1 MDDDRAGKLA
11 DRYNREAP
19 AYRDLWAPVLRV
31 AGWRLLR
38 ELENAGVR
46 RAVDVGTGVGL
57 LFEDL
62 RAVFPAAFVFGI
74 DRSRGMLLL
83 APTGLPCVVGDASQL
98 PVVSDS
104 VDLAVFAFVLFHLER
119 PEEGLREARR
129 ILRAGGWVAT
139 VTWGN
144 DIESN
149 ATRIWTACLDE
160 HGAAEPDP
168 GTQARHEAV
177 NTPEKMELLLRGMG
191 FTFVRAWT
199 EDLVS
204 TIGLEHL
211 LSLRTRMGSEKA
223 RFDSLADAAR
233 EACVAS
239 ARRRMEAL
247 PAEDFVV
254 RGQVVYSVAH

>member
-31 AGWRLLR
+31 AGCRLLR
-38 ELENAGVR
+38 EIENTGVQ
-46 RAVDVGTGVGL
+46 RAVDVGTGVGS

-83 APTGLPCVVGDASQL
+83 APAGLPCVVGDASQL

-104 VDLAVFAFVLFHLER
+104 VDLAVFAFVLFHLEN

-129 ILRAGGWVAT
+129 VLRTGGWVAT
-139 VTWGN
+139 VTWGE
-144 DIESN
+144 DLQSN
-149 ATRIWTACLDE
+149 ATRTWTACLDE
-160 HGAAEPDP
+160 HGAAEPDA
-168 GTQARHEAV
+168 GTAARHAAV

-191 FTFVRAWT
+191 FRSVRAWT

-204 TIGLEHL
+204 TIELEHL
-211 LSLRTRMGSEKA
+211 LSLRTSMGSEKA
-223 RFDSLADAAR
+223 RFDTLDDAAR
-233 EACVAS
+233 DACIAS
-239 ARRRMEAL
+239 ARRRMKAL

-254 RGQVVYSVAH
+254 SGQVVYSVAH